1 MPDRL
6 SESAD
11 GWCNRLL
18 ADTVAEELQTLYQN
32 ARDALGLK
40 RKDLRKEADTLDAPA
55 FRYIV
60 ETGQNPED
68 PSEFYITRRLEL
80 RQGWAA
86 HREALD
92 ELFTDEFQ
100 RLVVEFDSMEDS
112 FDALVDR
119 LEDIGEASGGDVEDD
134 DRDQRVTYSRDGA
147 SFTFDLKKRR
157 LEIAFGRKSAL
168 DLVDAAQRFQLGVGR
183 SSPMLT
189 APTRRSRSADDEA

>member
-1 MPDRL
+1 M
-6 SESAD
+6 
-11 GWCNRLL
+11 RLL
-18 ADTVAEELQTLYQN
+18 SAISSRRVRIRRTRTKY
-32 ARDALGLK
+32 
-40 RKDLRKEADTLDAPA
+40 
-55 FRYIV
+55 
-60 ETGQNPED
+60 
-68 PSEFYITRRLEL
+68 YITRRLEL

-100 RLVVEFDSMEDS
+100 RLVVEFDSMEDP

-157 LEIAFGRKSAL
+157 RKLPS
-168 DLVDAAQRFQLGVGR
+168 DAR
-183 SSPMLT
+183 
-189 APTRRSRSADDEA
+189 APSTLSMRRSGSNWASVDPARCWLRLQHGGPAATTTHRVGADQESEQTNGF